1 MKKSAGH
8 GTKQRGVA
16 AAGDVRVRRAYFECR
31 FGQLNV
37 RTAFP
42 GSGGFDERTTLL
54 CLHVESGSSRMF
66 ARLLPE
72 MAHERSVYAPDL
84 PGCGESDA
92 PPGRCSIADYAGA
105 MGDFIDTMHFR
116 QLDVLGCGA
125 GALVAAELAL
135 GRPQIVRRLVLVSP
149 SFSGGD
155 YSRPASMPAPEDPG
169 QQLHNGPA
177 AQWIGIAAHD
187 YEAGERLPLIR
198 QPILLARFKDDVSEH
213 GARARQL
220 LRTARSLD
228 LPESSAGLLVSAPQV
243 MARQLREFLDGH

>member
-1 MKKSAGH
+1 
-8 GTKQRGVA
+8 
-16 AAGDVRVRRAYFECR
+16 
-31 FGQLNV
+31 
-37 RTAFP
+37 
-42 GSGGFDERTTLL
+42 
-54 CLHVESGSSRMF
+54 
-66 ARLLPE
+66 
-72 MAHERSVYAPDL
+72 
-84 PGCGESDA
+84 
-92 PPGRCSIADYAGA
+92 

-135 GRPQIVRRLVLVSP
+135 GRPQIVRRLALVSP

-155 YSRPASMPAPEDPG
+155 YSRPMPAPEDPG

-228 LPESSAGLLVSAPQV
+228 LPESSAGLLLSAPQV
-243 MARQLREFLDGH
+243 MARQLREFLDGY